1 VIPHHIVTG
10 AGKPLVL
17 ANSLG
22 SNLHMWDGQA
32 SELARHFTLIRFD
45 ARGHGRSDVPAGPY
59 EIGDFG
65 GDVIELLDH
74 LQVESAHVAGISL
87 GGMTAMWLAIHA
99 PERVDR
105 IVPTCTSA
113 KLGPPQTWID
123 RANAVRE
130 GGVEAIASAVA
141 RNWVTDASA
150 DRRPELER
158 MIAATPKDGYIAS
171 CAAIEHMDLLPEL
184 PTITAPT
191 LVISGRQDPSA
202 PPEHGQAIADRVPGA
217 RFEILDGAAH
227 LANLER
233 GDELVRLYLEHL
245 Q

>member
-10 AGKPLVL
+10 DGPPLVL

-32 SELARHFTLIRFD
+32 EELARHFTLVRFD
-45 ARGHGRSDVPAGPY
+45 ARGHGESGVPPGPY
-59 EIGDFG
+59 AIDDFG
-65 GDVIELLDH
+65 RDVLDLLDD
-74 LQVESAHVAGISL
+74 LDIVRANVAGISL

-105 IVPTCTSA
+105 IIPTCTSA
-113 KLGPPQTWID
+113 KLGPPQNWID

-130 GGVEAIASAVA
+130 GGVEAIAPAVA
-141 RNWVTDASA
+141 KNWVTDASM
-150 DRRPELER
+150 RPQLER
-158 MIAATPKDGYIAS
+158 MIASTPKDGYIAA
-171 CAAIEHMDLLPEL
+171 CAAIEHMDLLPSL

-191 LVISGRQDPSA
+191 LVISARQDPST
-202 PPEHGQAIADRVPGA
+202 PPEHGQAIADRIPHA

-233 GDELVRLYLEHL
+233 GDEIVRLYLEHL
-245 Q
+245 R

>member
-1 VIPHHIVTG
+1 VIPRYIVSG
-10 AGKPLVL
+10 DGPPLVL

-32 SELARHFTLIRFD
+32 KALARHFTLIRFD
-45 ARGHGRSDVPAGPY
+45 ARGHGESDVPPGPY
-59 EIGDFG
+59 GLHDFG
-65 GDVIELLDH
+65 GDVIDLLDK
-74 LQVESAHVAGISL
+74 LGIERAHVAGISL
-87 GGMTAMWLAIHA
+87 GGMTAMWLAINA

-113 KLGPPQTWID
+113 KLGPPQRWID

-130 GGVEAIASAVA
+130 GGVESVAPAVA
-141 RNWVTDASA
+141 EGWVTDATL
-150 DRRPELER
+150 RPALER
-158 MIAATPKDGYIAS
+158 MIAATDKDGYIAS
-171 CAAIEHMDLLPEL
+171 CAAVEHMDLLDDL
-184 PTITAPT
+184 HTITAPT

-202 PPEHGQAIADRVPGA
+202 PPEHGQAIADRIPHA

-233 GDELVRLYLEHL
+233 GDELVRLYVEHL
-245 Q
+245 R

>member
-10 AGKPLVL
+10 DGPPLLL

-32 SELARHFTLIRFD
+32 EELARSFTLIRFD
-45 ARGHGRSDVPAGPY
+45 ARGHGESGVPAGPY
-59 EIGDFG
+59 AIDDFG
-65 GDVIELLDH
+65 RDAIELLDH
-74 LQVESAHVAGISL
+74 LEIERAHVAGISL

-105 IVPTCTSA
+105 IAPTCTSA
-113 KLGPPQTWID
+113 KLGPPQMWID
-123 RANAVRE
+123 RIALVRE
-130 GGVEAIASAVA
+130 KGTVAVA
-141 RNWVTDASA
+141 PAVAKNWVIDAS
-150 DRRPELER
+150 RRPELEK
-158 MIAATPKDGYIAS
+158 MIAATPADGYAAS
-171 CAAIEHMDLLPEL
+171 CATIEHMDLLDDL
-184 PTITAPT
+184 PRISAPT
-191 LVISGRQDPSA
+191 LVISAKQDPST
-202 PPEHGQAIADRVPGA
+202 PPEHGQAIAERIPQA

-233 GDELVRLYLEHL
+233 GDALVRLYLGHL